1 MCRARCKGLHQTLFR
16 CFSSQ
21 QTYKKESTFGR
32 ETAEK
37 SGAVEIQWGTAVYFS
52 DSGKGRK
59 MGLGNSLACSGGAD
73 RLLSPPIA
81 KAPKGLRT
89 ATSPPM
95 TFVKTSK
102 LPLREPRK
110 RARGGNR
117 TEIGEPHAPKEM
129 QDESRKPVS
138 CDILPPATERHAA
151 GTRPPSS
158 ALRGGWLAKGQT
170 GFARGR
176 TPSRAGNAFRS
187 PVFPVFLHPQG
198 LPCGKKVS
206 SLRKAVHFFAESDS
220 VFTAEKRPPGR
231 RNAPYEQFLH
241 PFFNSPAPVY
251 GGLSCH

>member
-52 DSGKGRK
+52 NSGKGRK
-59 MGLGNSLACSGGAD
+59 TGLGNSLACSGGAD
-73 RLLSPPIA
+73 PSCCLLSRKRQMACGWQQVPNDH
-81 KAPKGLRT
+81 
-89 ATSPPM
+89 
-95 TFVKTSK
+95 FVKTSRQ
-102 LPLREPRK
+102 PLREPRK
-110 RARGGNR
+110 RARAG
-117 TEIGEPHAPKEM
+117 TERKCANLTCPRECRMKA
-129 QDESRKPVS
+129 ESRSSRHFAVHHGTP
-138 CDILPPATERHAA
+138 CGRNPLPA
-151 GTRPPSS
+151 S
-158 ALRGGWLAKGQT
+158 APQGEWPAKGQT
-170 GFARGR
+170 GFARER
-176 TPSRAGNAFRS
+176 TPSRAGKAFRS
-187 PVFPVFLHPQG
+187 PVFPVFLHPQE
-198 LPCGKKVS
+198 LLCGKKVS
-206 SLRKAVHFFAESDS
+206 SLRKAVHLFAENDS